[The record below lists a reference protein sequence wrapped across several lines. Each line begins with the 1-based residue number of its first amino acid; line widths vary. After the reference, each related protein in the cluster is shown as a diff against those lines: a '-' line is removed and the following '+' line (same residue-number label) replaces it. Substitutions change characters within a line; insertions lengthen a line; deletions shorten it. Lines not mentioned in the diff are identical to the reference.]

1 MVTPIERTFVIV
13 GGGTAGWM
21 AAATLAHA
29 LKGRGKIRLVEK
41 DGDKEVVVEETKA
54 PTAATCTAEQK
65 AKVTEVIA
73 AYVNAGPDLK
83 ADICK
88 FGAADKK

>member
-29 LKGRGKIRLVEK
+29 LKGRG
-41 DGDKEVVVEETKA
+41 EVRPRV
-54 PTAATCTAEQK
+54 
-65 AKVTEVIA
+65 
-73 AYVNAGPDLK
+73 
-83 ADICK
+83 ADNP
-88 FGAADKK
+88 